1 MKPRNRM
8 VKGQNRGQG
17 GLPAGGPAGGGIG
30 GGDVSGSTYGKYDT
44 LPLFCRSIVMCK
56 VVCYPRILIKTNMN

>member
-44 LPLFCRSIVMCK
+44 LPLFPEVLWCVR
-56 VVCYPRILIKTNMN
+56 

>member
-30 GGDVSGSTYGKYDT
+30 GGDVSGGMYGKYDT
-44 LPLFCRSIVMCK
+44 TFSKSIVLCK
-56 VVCYPRILIKTNMN
+56 VVCYPSIYLLRQK